1 MDPISYPLSV
11 EAESGNIVCS
21 CVINTEFVIWISRQ
35 RLLTDYAS
43 LKFDSKQSHIINDIF
58 LSWHLWHCVK
68 HKFDENRVIWA
79 LFFLICYIFSKIT
92 GQKKYGGV
100 GEEAGDK
107 F

>member
-1 MDPISYPLSV
+1 MDPISYSLSV

-68 HKFDENRVIWA
+68 HKFEENRVIWA
-79 LFFLICYIFSKIT
+79 LLFFNLLHFLKNNMSE
-92 GQKKYGGV
+92 KYGGV